1 MRFSIFKKFLILYF
15 VVGLIG
21 FVLITYICYSLDYR
35 EMISSKTEE
44 MYMQAVSISKDYANS
59 YFTDEKVLLIRSE
72 MQTVAKASNERI
84 MFITTD
90 GTVIMDTAHNEIPEY
105 HAVIEDFDYTLSG
118 SQYSQTGRFFDY
130 FDEDMLS
137 VMAPITNVYTI
148 KGYVAVHIP
157 LESIRSR
164 VYTTFNTN
172 YVTYLIMMALIFLFV
187 IFYFLQIHRPLK
199 EIITGVNEYSKG
211 NMKYRIDLPPGDEL
225 HKLAASLNYMSGE
238 IYEMDSFQKK
248 FISNISHDFR
258 SPLTSIKGYLDAMSD
273 GTIPP
278 EMYPRYL
285 SILLFETDRLTK
297 LTNNLLT
304 LNDMDPKSVRLNYTD
319 FDIND
324 IIRHTIETFEGTCL
338 EKKISFK
345 LTFSSRQLMVSA
357 DVDKIQQVLY
367 NLIDNAIKFSHPES
381 DILISSKV
389 RTGRVFISVKD
400 SGIGIPKESIQ
411 KIWERFYK
419 TDTSRGRDKKGSG
432 LGLSIVK
439 EIINAH
445 GEHID
450 VISTKGV
457 GTEFVFSLKPAK
469 TPAE

>member
-1 MRFSIFKKFLILYF
+1 
-15 VVGLIG
+15 
-21 FVLITYICYSLDYR
+21 
-35 EMISSKTEE
+35 
-44 MYMQAVSISKDYANS
+44 
-59 YFTDEKVLLIRSE
+59 
-72 MQTVAKASNERI
+72 
-84 MFITTD
+84 
-90 GTVIMDTAHNEIPEY
+90 
-105 HAVIEDFDYTLSG
+105 
-118 SQYSQTGRFFDY
+118 
-130 FDEDMLS
+130 
-137 VMAPITNVYTI
+137 
-148 KGYVAVHIP
+148 
-157 LESIRSR
+157 
-164 VYTTFNTN
+164 
-172 YVTYLIMMALIFLFV
+172 
-187 IFYFLQIHRPLK
+187 
-199 EIITGVNEYSKG
+199 
-211 NMKYRIDLPPGDEL
+211 
-225 HKLAASLNYMSGE
+225 
-238 IYEMDSFQKK
+238 
-248 FISNISHDFR
+248 
-258 SPLTSIKGYLDAMSD
+258 MSD

-345 LTFSSRQLMVSA
+345 LTFSSKQLMVSA

-450 VISTKGV
+450 VISTEGV